1 MKNCQSTWNRIICLQ
16 SGIFGNIVRKQNYRP
31 ASIGMFY
38 CSIHCIYVYT
48 NVIVSISP
56 IDDIFYL
63 LGLLVN
69 LISTCFVKCKL
80 HIDNI
85 QFFLLLWSI
94 VLLAN
99 DVIITS
105 YPGIARTSSLME
117 SFKCVSVKHKISW
130 SNKYKIEHSLFLILL
145 ILRWKI
151 VRWHYIVSQRLYQ
164 GWS

>member
-1 MKNCQSTWNRIICLQ
+1 
-16 SGIFGNIVRKQNYRP
+16 
-31 ASIGMFY
+31 MFY

-80 HIDNI
+80 HIDNT

-99 DVIITS
+99 DV
-105 YPGIARTSSLME
+105 AESSGPE
-117 SFKCVSVKHKISW
+117 TNDTI
-130 SNKYKIEHSLFLILL
+130 
-145 ILRWKI
+145 
-151 VRWHYIVSQRLYQ
+151 
-164 GWS
+164 